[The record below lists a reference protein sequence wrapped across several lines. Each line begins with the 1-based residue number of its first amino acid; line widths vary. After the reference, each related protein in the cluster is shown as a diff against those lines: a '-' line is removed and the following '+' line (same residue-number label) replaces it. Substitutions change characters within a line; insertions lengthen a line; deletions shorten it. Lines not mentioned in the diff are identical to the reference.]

1 MVFEIAQLVTL
12 VAQRNGFCG
21 KGRSHLRGGY
31 FKLQMR
37 KAQVHQTVCGSF
49 RFQKVVLFDK
59 GCAAS
64 TGAQTQGKYEKQKAG
79 KYSYA
84 CIWSMLHGVWYLCL
98 ITWDRPHFKRAL
110 PAAFAIQGFNSLSGV
125 LRVLLPRSKTP
136 GLSFIFLGLRAG
148 FAAWLSGAPGSLPNR
163 DCPDSSP
170 HPP

>member
-64 TGAQTQGKYEKQKAG
+64 AGAQTQGKYEKQKAG
-79 KYSYA
+79 KYFYA

-98 ITWDRPHFKRAL
+98 ITWDRRHFSVPFLLLLRFRGLIPYLGCCGFCCRAAKRPDCRL
-110 PAAFAIQGFNSLSGV
+110 FSW
-125 LRVLLPRSKTP
+125 R
-136 GLSFIFLGLRAG
+136 LRAG
-148 FAAWLSGAPGSLPNR
+148 FAGWLSGGPDFLPNR